1 MKLLQRFILY
11 TFIIICIS
19 IFIGLFFSNALYIAF
34 VKEQMN
40 NRYLAIAE
48 QLAEQMEEYEI
59 TLQASSDFLQTM
71 SDLGYQIALVRE
83 DGKIIMYGEPFQNNE
98 FNDQMHGII

>member
-19 IFIGLFFSNALYIAF
+19 VFIGFICSNIIYVSF
-34 VKEQMN
+34 VKENLN

-48 QLAEQMEEYEI
+48 QLTEQMEEHEM

-71 SDLGYQIALVRE
+71 SHLGYQIALVKE
-83 DGKIIMYGEPFQNNE
+83 DGEQIVFGEPFRQNQLN
-98 FNDQMHGII
+98 

>member
-11 TFIIICIS
+11 IFIIICIS
-19 IFIGLFFSNALYIAF
+19 TFIGLFFSNALYIAF

-48 QLAEQMEEYEI
+48 QLAEQMEEYEV

-71 SDLGYQIALVRE
+71 SDLGYQIALVGE
-83 DGKIIMYGEPFQNNE
+83 DGKIIMYG
-98 FNDQMHGII
+98 ILSK